1 MKLIKVKNYQELSK
15 KASEII
21 INEIKD
27 KPNLTLGF
35 ATGKTPIGMYKNLVI
50 AHKKKKID
58 FSKIKAFSLDEFY
71 PIKKTNK
78 KSYYYYLFS
87 KLFNKINIKKKNI
100 NLLNGN
106 SKNHIKEC
114 REYEDKIKKNPID
127 LQILGI
133 GVNGH
138 IGFNEPGSE
147 LNSKTRLVKLTH
159 LKGKGLTI
167 GISTIMKSRKLLL
180 LASGE
185 KKAKAIQGLIK
196 GKISKNCPASFLRR
210 HKNIIVIIDKNA
222 GSLL

>member
-21 INEIKD
+21 LNEIKN

-35 ATGKTPIGMYKNLVI
+35 ATGKTPLGLYKNLVNVYR
-50 AHKKKKID
+50 KKKGD

-87 KLFNKINIKKKNI
+87 NLFNKINVKKENI
-100 NLLNGN
+100 ILLNGEARDF
-106 SKNHIKEC
+106 KKEC
-114 REYEDKIKKNPID
+114 IDYENKIRKNPID

-138 IGFNEPGSE
+138 IGFNEPGSDF
-147 LNSKTRLVKLTH
+147 NSKTRLVKLTH
-159 LKGKGLTI
+159 LKGKGLTM
-167 GISTIMKSRKLLL
+167 GISTIRKSKKIIL
-180 LASGE
+180 LASGN
-185 KKAKAIQGLIK
+185 KKAKAIFGLIK
-196 GKISKNCPASFLRR
+196 GKIGKNCPASFLREQ
-210 HKNIIVIIDKNA
+210 KNLIVIIDGKA